1 MKMLKVSVLE
11 DCFDGSYIRNISLD
25 SEITKEF
32 IDYLM
37 QNKNMS
43 LEYYADFARPFF
55 RIESKGNFRIKGV
68 QGNDNFR
75 LVLYKS
81 TVDDIVEYL
90 RKIIAE
96 F

>member
-1 MKMLKVSVLE
+1 MKIIKITVLE
-11 DCFDGSYIRNISLD
+11 DCFDGSYIRDISLD

-32 IDYLM
+32 IDYLS

-55 RIESKGNFRIKGV
+55 RIENKGVFRIKGV

-81 TVDDIVEYL
+81 TVDEIVKYIRE
-90 RKIIAE
+90 IIAE